1 MHPWLVFVFFSEYNP
16 AERGKANRIT
26 GNKGALKKREK
37 KKKRKDKIKV
47 RETQLPIVIVV
58 FTYQALVSVETAWVV
73 LLVGVASLVAAGSLL
88 HGL

>member
-1 MHPWLVFVFFSEYNP
+1 MHLWLVFVFFPEYNP

-26 GNKGALKKREK
+26 GNKGAFKKRE

-47 RETQLPIVIVV
+47 RETHSPIVIVV
-58 FTYQALVSVETAWVV
+58 FTYQALVSVETAWVA

-88 HGL
+88 HEL

>member
-1 MHPWLVFVFFSEYNP
+1 M
-16 AERGKANRIT
+16 
-26 GNKGALKKREK
+26 
-37 KKKRKDKIKV
+37 